1 VEEKVRISINFKVL
15 LFTDAFP
22 FICKRVVP
30 LVMRKTNEVE
40 QENIASTI
48 SFGCFEN
55 TISQLP
61 NQFDKYQE
69 ISEGNKA
76 ILLSLSATLLT
87 KVCKKL

>member
-1 VEEKVRISINFKVL
+1 
-15 LFTDAFP
+15 
-22 FICKRVVP
+22 
-30 LVMRKTNEVE
+30 MRKTNEVE